1 MMATG
6 NLNEETEREMMTIKR
21 SITKEEIKDMPRAAF
36 PGRIIVV
43 QTEAEAAKAVSY
55 LRSHAMVGIDS
66 ETRPSFKKGQL
77 HKVALL
83 QVSTDE
89 CCFLFRLNMI
99 GLPQCVVDLLQDAET
114 TKVGLSLKD
123 DFMMLRKRGSFSE
136 KGVVELQEY
145 VSRFGIDDKSLQK
158 IYAILF
164 GEKISK
170 AQQLTNWET
179 DVLTDG
185 QKMYGATDAWACLKI
200 YHLLQELER
209 TGDYELT
216 PRPADF

>member
-43 QTEAEAAKAVSY
+43 QTEAEAAKAVGY

-83 QVSTDE
+83 QVSTD
-89 CCFLFRLNMI
+89 
-99 GLPQCVVDLLQDAET
+99 
-114 TKVGLSLKD
+114 
-123 DFMMLRKRGSFSE
+123 
-136 KGVVELQEY
+136 
-145 VSRFGIDDKSLQK
+145 
-158 IYAILF
+158 
-164 GEKISK
+164 
-170 AQQLTNWET
+170 
-179 DVLTDG
+179 
-185 QKMYGATDAWACLKI
+185 
-200 YHLLQELER
+200 
-209 TGDYELT
+209 
-216 PRPADF
+216 